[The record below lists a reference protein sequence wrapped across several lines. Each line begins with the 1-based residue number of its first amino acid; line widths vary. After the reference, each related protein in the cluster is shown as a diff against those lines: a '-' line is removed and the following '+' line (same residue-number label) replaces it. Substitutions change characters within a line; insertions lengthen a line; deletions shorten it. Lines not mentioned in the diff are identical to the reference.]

1 MKKSTV
7 LSEVRLKALL
17 ALCGGLLA
25 LGVAPVRA
33 ALTADLALTVD
44 IADTFPPNAVPDLA
58 ALATV
63 TPGQVVLTWTAPEEN
78 GGIFT
83 TSGAVTSYVVKYATF
98 SIASEIGLGGSTT
111 TWWAKALTAP
121 FPPLVPSAPGTPET
135 PMVINLAQGTAYWFA
150 VESVDDV
157 GNTSPIDANAS
168 SPLLQATAVTAVADS
183 LVPAPVAGLGVTK
196 TGTGYTVVWPPVTL
210 NADGSPITDLASYR
224 IYRSTG
230 LFTFGASSSTFA
242 TVPATGPLSVDLPT
256 PGLNTYFLIV
266 AVDMAGNES
275 MVARSNFLQITPEQF
290 LGQMSLGQDGT
301 RTRTSVPETLIPEL
315 KSSGSDYLLYVEPNT
330 SPLSTQGGTR
340 TQSTYTV
347 GLREANG
354 ANAPDSFAFSQ
365 PEMTVVLNYQGIG
378 GPVDPK
384 KVGVLW
390 WNGTAWVKVSQAN
403 VDASNIIPGDVAVSF
418 QTGLPGVYQVRQF
431 EVATELALDKAGV
444 FPRIFSPNGDGAN
457 DVVYFVVQNPNG
469 SSLEGRVTDMSGAE
483 VGTLRPG
490 GAGAPTPD
498 SLMWDGR
505 DKSGQIV
512 PAGVYIYQIKGEGKT
527 ITGTIV
533 VAH

>member
-1 MKKSTV
+1 MTRSKAHRKV
-7 LSEVRLKALL
+7 PLEALL
-17 ALCGGLLA
+17 AL
-25 LGVAPVRA
+25 LGSLFAFGPVPGRA
-33 ALTADLALTVD
+33 ALTADLTLTVG

-98 SIASEIGLGGSTT
+98 SIASEISLGGSTT
-111 TWWAKALTAP
+111 TWWNKALTAS

-135 PMVINLAQGTAYWFA
+135 PMVIDLAQGTAYWFA

-157 GNTSPIDANAS
+157 GNTSPIDANAA
-168 SPLLQATAVTAVADS
+168 SPLLQATAVTGVGDN
-183 LVPAPVAGLGVTK
+183 LFPAPVAGLVVTP
-196 TGTGYTVVWPPVTL
+196 TGTGHTVTWPPVTI
-210 NADGSPITDLASYR
+210 NADGSPISDLASYR
-224 IYRSTG
+224 VYRSTS
-230 LFTFGASSSTFA
+230 LFNFGASSI
-242 TVPATGPLSVDLPT
+242 TVANVPLAGPLSFDITTPLVDS
-256 PGLNTYFLIV
+256 YFLIV
-266 AVDMAGNES
+266 AVDSTGRESPVAG
-275 MVARSNFLQITPEQF
+275 SNFLQVTPQAF
-290 LGQMSLGQDGT
+290 LGQTGLAQDLTYT
-301 RTRTSVPETLIPEL
+301 RVTLPEGLIPEL
-315 KSSGSDYLLYVEPNT
+315 KSAGSDYLLYVEPNT

-347 GLREANG
+347 GLRQADG
-354 ANAPDSFAFSQ
+354 SHAPGDFAFSR
-365 PEMTVVLNYQGIG
+365 PEMTVVLNYQGSG
-378 GPVDPK
+378 GPVDQK

-431 EVATELALDKAGV
+431 EVATELTLDKAGV

-469 SSLEGRVTDMSGAE
+469 SSLEGRVIDMSGAD

-533 VAH
+533 AAH